1 MRGAS
6 GAIGLIIYLAIM
18 LLSGIVKMIAE
29 QQAKQRQL
37 QQGQEPSDPYTV
49 TLEDIL
55 ADGESKD
62 ALETSMSDLESEY
75 LNRSTQDDW
84 EEWDDGGWER
94 LAPEQDLSMEG
105 LQEGEQSLSLAQA
118 VVMSE
123 IVREPRS
130 IRRWPSR

>member
-1 MRGAS
+1 MREAG

-29 QQAKQRQL
+29 QKGKQRQMH
-37 QQGQEPSDPYTV
+37 QGQEPGDPYTV

-55 ADGESKD
+55 SDSESPD
-62 ALETSMSDLESEY
+62 ALETSMRSLESEY
-75 LNRSTQDDW
+75 MEQRTQNEW
-84 EEWDDGGWER
+84 EDWDDDGWER
-94 LAPEQDLSMEG
+94 LAPEESVEE
-105 LQEGEQSLSLAQA
+105 LQVGEQFPSLAQA
-118 VVMSE
+118 IIMSE